1 MLKSLSIF
9 TGNSNRA
16 LADEICKFVEIPLGR
31 ADVTHFSDGEIYVEV
46 GENVRGVNCFVVQ
59 PTCSPPNQALMELLI
74 MIDALKRASAG
85 SIVAIIPYF
94 GYARQDRKAKPRTPI
109 TAKLVANLITAAGA
123 DRALAMDLHAGQ
135 IQGFFDIPFDHLYA
149 MPVLIDELRVLGFGG
164 EQTVVCRP
172 TPAASSAPARSP
184 SGSAPGLAIIDK
196 RRPAPNVSEIMN
208 IVGDVRG
215 KKAVIVDDIIDTAGT
230 LTNAAHAIINAGAA
244 SVSACASHAVFSGKA
259 VQRIE
264 DSPLQH
270 VVVTN
275 TIPLSEVGAGVHQ
288 GPGQERRSP
297 ARRGDQA
304 HPPRRLD
311 QQLVRLGTRRCENN
325 VMEVG
330 KLTVSL
336 RGRSGKG
343 AVAQA
348 SRAGQGPGRLLRRL
362 GRGRIE
368 PLPITVDVKALRAA
382 LDPVRKRNTVIK
394 PHDRG
399 RRRAARAAR
408 AGQGHTRSTRCA
420 ATSPTSTCS
429 RSIRTRRS
437 APRCRWSSTASPR
450 ARSTAASSASCCAA

>member
-1 MLKSLSIF
+1 VLKSLSIF

-16 LADEICKFVEIPLGR
+16 LADEICTFVEIPLGR

-59 PTCSPPNQALMELLI
+59 STCSPPNQALMELLI

-164 EQTVVCRP
+164 EQTVVVSPDAGGVER
-172 TPAASSAPARSP
+172 ARAFSKRL
-184 SGSAPGLAIIDK
+184 GAGLAIIDK

-215 KKAVIVDDIIDTAGT
+215 KRTVIVDDIIDTAGT

-259 VQRIE
+259 VPRID

-275 TIPLSEVGAGVHQ
+275 TIPLSEIGAAC
-288 GPGQERRSP
+288 SK
-297 ARRGDQA
+297 
-304 HPPRRLD
+304 
-311 QQLVRLGTRRCENN
+311 VR
-325 VMEVG
+325 VKSV
-330 KLTVSL
+330 
-336 RGRSGKG
+336 
-343 AVAQA
+343 
-348 SRAGQGPGRLLRRL
+348 GRLL
-362 GRGRIE
+362 GEAIKRIHHG
-368 PLPITVDVKALRAA
+368 D
-382 LDPVRKRNTVIK
+382 
-394 PHDRG
+394 
-399 RRRAARAAR
+399 
-408 AGQGHTRSTRCA
+408 
-420 ATSPTSTCS
+420 
-429 RSIRTRRS
+429 SI
-437 APRCRWSSTASPR
+437 SSLFV
-450 ARSTAASSASCCAA
+450 